1 MLNILKGKKMLSI
14 KVTIILYFSKMNV
27 YTIYRL
33 NISDREQN
41 FSIVLRTEYGGKMK
55 QKVPLSY
62 IFPISNR

>member
-1 MLNILKGKKMLSI
+1 MLSI
-14 KVTIILYFSKMNV
+14 KVTIIVILYFSKMNV

-41 FSIVLRTEYGGKMK
+41 FSIVLRIEYGGKMK

>member
-1 MLNILKGKKMLSI
+1 MLSI
-14 KVTIILYFSKMNV
+14 KVTIIIILYFSKMNV